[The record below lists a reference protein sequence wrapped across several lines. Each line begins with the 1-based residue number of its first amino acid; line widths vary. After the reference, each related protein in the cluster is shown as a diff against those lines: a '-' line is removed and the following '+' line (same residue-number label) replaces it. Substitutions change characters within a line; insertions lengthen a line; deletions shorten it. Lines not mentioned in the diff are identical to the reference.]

1 MQEINFPHLPESSIG
16 ISMSKPVA
24 IVHFIF
30 EALEALMKKHL
41 PIALPIA
48 GVAILL
54 AIGGLTHAEEIVVVE
69 SGHAGPLSGPSTHH
83 GKDRENGVRLA
94 TEDPNTQGIL
104 ILIGGK
110 KAHFESL
117 GADDA
122 ADKPGAM
129 RRWRPSPMPP
139 RSHSIL
145 ARMDQ
150 LVNCHH
156 QSNKNDADSPK
167 RIVK

>member
-94 TEDPNTQGIL
+94 TEDLNSQG

-110 KAHFESL
+110 KARFESL

-122 ADKPGAM
+122 AGKPGAM
-129 RRWRPSPMPP
+129 RRWRPGQTPP

>member
-54 AIGGLTHAEEIVVVE
+54 AIGGLTHAEE
-69 SGHAGPLSGPSTHH
+69 
-83 GKDRENGVRLA
+83 
-94 TEDPNTQGIL
+94 
-104 ILIGGK
+104 
-110 KAHFESL
+110 
-117 GADDA
+117 
-122 ADKPGAM
+122 
-129 RRWRPSPMPP
+129 
-139 RSHSIL
+139 
-145 ARMDQ
+145 
-150 LVNCHH
+150 
-156 QSNKNDADSPK
+156 
-167 RIVK
+167 

>member
-54 AIGGLTHAEEIVVVE
+54 AIGGLTHAEE
-69 SGHAGPLSGPSTHH
+69 
-83 GKDRENGVRLA
+83 RENGVRLA

-110 KAHFESL
+110 KARFESL

-122 ADKPGAM
+122 TGK
-129 RRWRPSPMPP
+129 R
-139 RSHSIL
+139 
-145 ARMDQ
+145 AR
-150 LVNCHH
+150 
-156 QSNKNDADSPK
+156 
-167 RIVK
+167 

>member
-1 MQEINFPHLPESSIG
+1 MQEINFPHLPESSIC
-16 ISMSKPVA
+16 ISMSKPVS

-30 EALEALMKKHL
+30 EALEASMKKHL

-54 AIGGLTHAEEIVVVE
+54 AIGGLTHDEEIIVVE
-69 SGHAGPLSGPSTHH
+69 IGHADPLSGPSTHH

-94 TEDPNTQGIL
+94 TEDLNSQG

-110 KAHFESL
+110 KARFESL

-122 ADKPGAM
+122 AGK
-129 RRWRPSPMPP
+129 R
-139 RSHSIL
+139 
-145 ARMDQ
+145 AR
-150 LVNCHH
+150 
-156 QSNKNDADSPK
+156 
-167 RIVK
+167 